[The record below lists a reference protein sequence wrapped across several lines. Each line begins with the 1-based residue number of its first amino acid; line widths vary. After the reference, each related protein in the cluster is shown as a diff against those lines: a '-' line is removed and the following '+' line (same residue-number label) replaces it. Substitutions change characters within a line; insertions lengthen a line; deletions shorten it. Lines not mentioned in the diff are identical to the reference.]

1 MQKDS
6 IGQAFKVI
14 LGICLVCSFFVSA
27 ASVFLNPIQ
36 RNNHR
41 LERIKNILIAGGL
54 YREGIDVEATYHRRI
69 EPVVIDLRTGEP
81 VAADRLGDSLDV
93 DDFDIQ
99 TLAVDPE
106 YGEVVPAEQDLA
118 KIKRRPKV
126 MAVYFVRTGNRFNKL
141 ILPIYGKG
149 LWSTLYGFLTLE
161 RDLRTIAGIT
171 FYHHGETPGL
181 GGEIDNPRWQSQ
193 WQGKR
198 AFDSKGRVIL
208 EVLRGAIDPLSE
220 AADHQIAGLSGATI
234 TSRGVDNLVAYW
246 LGEGGYGPFL
256 KRLRQEWGFA
266 GMDSDRE

>member
-1 MQKDS
+1 MRKDS

-54 YREGIDVEATYHRRI
+54 YSEGIDVEEAYRHRI
-69 EPVVIDLRTGEP
+69 ESMVIDLRTGERID
-81 VAADRLGDSLDV
+81 ADRMGASLDA
-93 DDFDIQ
+93 DDFDIG

-118 KIKRRPKV
+118 KVKRRPKM
-126 MAVYFVRTGNRFNKL
+126 MAVYFVKAGNHFDKV

-161 RDLRTIAGIT
+161 RDLRTITGIT
-171 FYHHGETPGL
+171 FYQHGETPGL
-181 GGEIDNPRWQSQ
+181 GGEIDDPRWQRQ
-193 WQGKR
+193 WRGKR
-198 AFDSKGRVIL
+198 AFDSQGRVII
-208 EVLRGAIDPLSE
+208 EVLRGAVDPLSE

-246 LGEGGYGPFL
+246 LGEYGYGPFL
-256 KRLRQEWGFA
+256 QRLRREWEVDA
-266 GMDSDRE
+266 AASDRE